1 MCCPTRRDSFSR
13 MACSQ
18 EIGCKVK
25 HFILIISH
33 LTAVFFVSSLKNGSR
48 NIYFDFFGVKCR
60 RFMKIIH
67 YFSVTLQPIS
77 K

>member
-33 LTAVFFVSSLKNGSR
+33 LTAVFLFLRLKKVQETSILTSL
-48 NIYFDFFGVKCR
+48 GVKCR